1 MPRYK
6 IFTDAGHGGKDP
18 GVVNGSTKE
27 KDLTLKIV
35 SKLNNLL
42 KRNFE
47 VETTR
52 ETDVFVDLSERTKRA
67 NNFGAN
73 IFVSIHINSAP
84 NNTAHGIESLVFYRS
99 GDTLKLANNIHDRLI
114 KATGTVDRG
123 IKERQDLYVLKHT
136 KMPAVL
142 LELGFISNENEK
154 NKLVSD
160 LYQETITNAIYEG
173 ILAYFGMSDNS
184 NTNQLKQ
191 DLEFLKSKGII
202 NTPEYWLETAPK
214 VKYLPELIS
223 KVTNRIKESI

>member
-1 MPRYK
+1 MTRYK

-18 GVVNGSTKE
+18 GAVNGSTKE

-73 IFVSIHINSAP
+73 IFVSIHINSAQ
-84 NNTAHGIESLVFYRS
+84 NKTAHGTESLVFYRS
-99 GDTLKLANNIHDRLI
+99 GDTLRLANSIQDQLI
-114 KATGTVDRG
+114 KATGALDRG

-136 KMPAVL
+136 TMPAVL
-142 LELGFISNENEK
+142 LELGFISHEIEK
-154 NKLVSD
+154 NKLSDD
-160 LYQETITNAIYEG
+160 LYQDIVANAIYYG
-173 ILAYFGMSDNS
+173 ILAYFCIS
-184 NTNQLKQ
+184 NIDDINQLKQ
-191 DLEFLKSKGII
+191 DLEFLKSRGII

-214 VKYLPELIS
+214 VKYLPELL
-223 KVTNRIKESI
+223 NRMANSIK

>member
-1 MPRYK
+1 MARYK

-18 GVVNGSTKE
+18 GAVNGSAKE

-35 SKLNNLL
+35 LKLNDLL

-47 VETTR
+47 VETSR

-67 NNFGAN
+67 NKFGAN
-73 IFVSIHINSAP
+73 IFISIHANSAP
-84 NNTAHGIESLVFYRS
+84 NKTAHGIESLVFYKS
-99 GDTLKLANNIHDRLI
+99 GDTLRLANNIHDRLI
-114 KATGTVDRG
+114 KTTGTVDRG

-142 LELGFISNENEK
+142 LELGFISHENEK

-160 LYQETITNAIYEG
+160 LYQERITNAIYEG
-173 ILAYFGMSDNS
+173 ILAYTGMSDNTS
-184 NTNQLKQ
+184 TNQLRQ
-191 DLEFLKSKGII
+191 DLEFLKSRGII

-214 VKYLPELIS
+214 VKYLPELL
-223 KVTNRIKESI
+223 NRMANSIK

>member
-1 MPRYK
+1 MTRYK

-18 GVVNGSTKE
+18 GAVNGAAKE
-27 KDLTLKIV
+27 KDLTLRIV
-35 SKLNNLL
+35 SKLNDLL

-47 VETTR
+47 VETSR

-67 NNFGAN
+67 NKFDAN
-73 IFVSIHINSAP
+73 IFISIHTNSAV
-84 NNTAHGIESLVFYRS
+84 NNTARGIESLVFYRS
-99 GDTLKLANNIHDRLI
+99 GDTLKLVNNIHDRLI
-114 KATGTVDRG
+114 KSTGALDRG

-136 KMPAVL
+136 TMPAVL

-160 LYQETITNAIYEG
+160 LYQDTITNAIYEG

-191 DLEFLKSKGII
+191 DLEFLKSRGVI

-214 VKYLPELIS
+214 VKYLPELL
-223 KVTNRIKESI
+223 NRMANSIK